1 MNTTNI
7 AKKKIEY
14 VLTGS
19 RIDDMPILYGIIKE
33 LFVKNDYPPRLD
45 FTYVFNEVMKRSKG
59 RFDPN
64 FVMEELK
71 KI

>member
-1 MNTTNI
+1 MN
-7 AKKKIEY
+7 KSEKKIEY

-33 LFVKNDYPPRLD
+33 LFVENDYPPRLD
-45 FTYVFNEVMKRSKG
+45 SSYVFNEVMKRGKG
-59 RFDPN
+59 RFNPN